1 MSKQDPEEQPADPAV
16 FERIADTL
24 VDHDYVVVG
33 DLFNQDD
40 LEGLRGEL
48 IRKLKA
54 DELEPAGIGNRD
66 KHTKDETIRSN
77 RIRWIE
83 DHSPKYFER
92 GYMGRIRELKAYLNR
107 TCFSG
112 ISDFEFH
119 YACFARHTLYK
130 RHLDRFRSDDARKF
144 SVVTYLNPDWEQAY
158 GGQLVLYLPDT
169 KLHIDPTWSK
179 TVIFRSHIVEHEVLP
194 AERDRMSITGWLK

>member
-1 MSKQDPEEQPADPAV
+1 MSELESNEQSGDPEV

-33 DLFNQDD
+33 NLFNEED

-48 IRKLKA
+48 IRKMKEG
-54 DELEPAGIGNRD
+54 DLEPAGIGNRD
-66 KHTKDETIRSN
+66 KKTRDDAIRSD

-83 DHSPKYFER
+83 DDSPKYFER
-92 GYMGRIRELKAYLNR
+92 GFMNRVRELKAYLNR

-112 ISDFEFH
+112 ILDFEFH
-119 YACFARHTLYK
+119 YACFARHTSYK
-130 RHLDRFRSDDARKF
+130 RHLDRFRSDDSRKF
-144 SVVTYLNPDWEQAY
+144 SVVTYLNPDWEESY

-169 KLHIDPTWSK
+169 DLRIDPTWGK